1 MRLRNLGGIIIIDFI
16 DMTNSAH
23 RDRVMQALL
32 TELSKDRAKTTVS
45 DFSELGLVEMTRK
58 RTRESLGHLLCCECP
73 ECRGRGYVKSVASVC
88 YEILRDILRVNHAY
102 KAEKFIVY
110 ASPDVA
116 EALQLDEQHALA
128 ELEVFMGKSVDVRV
142 EHMYRREKYDVV
154 MA

>member
-1 MRLRNLGGIIIIDFI
+1 MN
-16 DMTNSAH
+16 
-23 RDRVMQALL
+23 
-32 TELSKDRAKTTVS
+32 
-45 DFSELGLVEMTRK
+45 
-58 RTRESLGHLLCCECP
+58 
-73 ECRGRGYVKSVASVC
+73 
-88 YEILRDILRVNHAY
+88 LRVNHAY